1 SSFFFLSSSSFF
13 FSDGSFLCLFNNS
26 SFSSLLSSSPHPP
39 RFHIALCIRCIIDLL
54 LRFLLQSY
62 SILHNLPYSFLPIPD
77 SLQLF
82 HLLPS
87 SSVLSSYLVRG
98 WPSSCSVYESPYH
111 PSTVVSLPCDGVVSP
126 LPHSEG
132 AARISSCHHSY
143 LPPLRC
149 RYDASRHASIP
160 SYLQPCW
167 ECRRSLRG
175 EPPQQKEESRSKLN
189 HSLSSNCC
197 HRYLSNSS

>member
-1 SSFFFLSSSSFF
+1 LPSSSS
-13 FSDGSFLCLFNNS
+13 LPHPS
-26 SFSSLLSSSPHPP
+26 SSQMVPSYVSSIPLFSSLLSSHPHHP
-39 RFHIALCIRCIIDLL
+39 RFHIALCIRCIIDLF

-62 SILHNLPYSFLPIPD
+62 SILHHLPYSSLPIRD
-77 SLQLF
+77 FLQLF

-87 SSVLSSYLVRG
+87 SVLSSYLVRE
-98 WPSSCSVYESPYH
+98 WPFSCSVYESPYH
-111 PSTVVSLPCDGVVSP
+111 PSTVVSLPYDDVVSP

-132 AARISSCHHSY
+132 AARILSCHY
-143 LPPLRC
+143 PNLPPLRC

-175 EPPQQKEESRSKLN
+175 EPPQQKEESQSKLN
-189 HSLSSNCC
+189 NSASSNCC
-197 HRYLSNSS
+197 HHYPSNSS